1 MTFNFTARLLQ
12 RFGINVVEDNVGSA
26 LGQFVR
32 DCQSVAL
39 AAARDQGYLAFQ
51 ESRIDLQR

>member
-12 RFGINVVEDNVGSA
+12 RFGINVVQDNVGAA

-32 DCQSVAL
+32 DRQSVAL
-39 AAARDQGYLAFQ
+39 AAPRDQGYLAFQ
-51 ESRIDLQR
+51 ENGIDLLR